1 MPDTPD
7 PARQPEPGPG
17 GAADPSEPTR
27 AERIAALTDWQPRPA
42 DETDPARLEMVTR
55 RLRSGS
61 VALSPRRAELKR
73 LADASRLLTARL
85 VGTNAP
91 DRVITDAAARLEEV
105 AALFDGYDQDLSY
118 GFSETS
124 TTGATAD
131 PMFDHSPVLGIAN
144 PVAPPMALTEEDGVV
159 VATVTM
165 AKAYEGPPG
174 CVHGGYVAALFDEVL
189 GAAQSLSGAP
199 GMTGTLKIRYEAPTP
214 LETEL
219 RFEGRL
225 VGVERRKIFTEGL
238 CYAGGVVT
246 ARAEGIFISLN
257 PGTFLELIAER
268 ERAQEGQRTEDPGPV
283 DSA

>member
-1 MPDTPD
+1 MPDTSDPD
-7 PARQPEPGPG
+7 GP
-17 GAADPSEPTR
+17 TL
-27 AERIAALTDWQPRPA
+27 AERIANITDWQPRPPE
-42 DETDPARLEMVTR
+42 ETDPERLAIVVQ

-61 VALSPRRAELKR
+61 IALSSRRAVQKR
-73 LADASRLLTARL
+73 LADASRLLTSRL
-85 VGTNAP
+85 AGTNAP
-91 DRVITDAAARLEEV
+91 DEVILDAAARLEAV
-105 AALFDGYDQDLSY
+105 AALFEGYDQDLAY

-124 TTGATAD
+124 TTGSTPD

-174 CVHGGYVAALFDEVL
+174 CVHGGFVAALFDEVL

-199 GMTGTLKIRYEAPTP
+199 GMTGTLKVRYEAPTP

-238 CYAGGVVT
+238 CYANGSVT

-257 PGTFLELIAER
+257 PGRFLELIAER
-268 ERAQEGQRTEDPGPV
+268 ERAQEHQRTPEEDSPG
-283 DSA
+283 ST